1 MKLGKK
7 KGINEVSKKEKE
19 KRAKLNRILFGF
31 VMAIVVFVALVTV
44 ENAVIK
50 NEIKIPTVVA
60 TQEIPERTV
69 IDSEQ
74 LTTYFRVVDVPE
86 AYRPADAISS
96 LSEMGSVIMTHSISA
111 QEPICKSAY
120 TSKDDILANIE
131 DPIEISIGLGELDT
145 SVAGKLRAGDI
156 VNISRIVQIPINDE
170 EFETQVDY
178 IVENALVVEAHAGT
192 PEVDRTDTETSSS
205 IITVYVPRDCEQLIY
220 RALTEGTLRVGLV
233 KDADGTEYTVMDEI
247 IAINSDTVMEDEVA
261 ETEAEQT
268 DEAEQAAEETTAE
281 TAETAET
288 EETTSS
294 SNTGATTPEEAEGS
308 GLLDFE
314 VAQ

>member
-261 ETEAEQT
+261 ETEAE
-268 DEAEQAAEETTAE
+268 AEEEAAETETTEEGTEASQS
-281 TAETAET
+281 T

-294 SNTGATTPEEAEGS
+294 SNSGATAPEEVENS
-308 GLLDFE
+308 DLLDFE
-314 VAQ
+314 VAE